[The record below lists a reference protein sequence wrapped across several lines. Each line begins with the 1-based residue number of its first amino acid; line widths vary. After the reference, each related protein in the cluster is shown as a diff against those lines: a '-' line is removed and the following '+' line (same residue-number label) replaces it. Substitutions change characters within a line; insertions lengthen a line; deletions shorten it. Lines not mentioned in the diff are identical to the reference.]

1 MALNSTDDLKIK
13 ANKVLKD
20 YVNQMRVAG
29 FPTNIIKEKLLKEGR
44 VFVPNQLPEGF
55 GQVWSAGLAD
65 ELKSSA
71 EKKGGFSLENM
82 IDIMPSPSNYLEYMP
97 GYTVNR
103 LPEYNEYYDY
113 IKGIQPSGKFGQTKM
128 ANIMNAFQNILN
140 QYQGPK
146 VGWSE
151 YAAESG
157 LYGLPQSLAAK
168 WYPQFVSL
176 AQQKAEQSRQ
186 QQEYEDLIF
195 TYPELEKQFKP
206 GMTANQ
212 YASIISANIEK
223 QNKQKLEEE
232 SQQAEFN
239 TAIKEAQNLIDDWI
253 TAKSEGGNLFGTIII
268 TEKNEKGEEEEK
280 EKDIFDLIIY
290 YIREG
295 QNINKVKEFID
306 AYNIPINNYE
316 LKGLYIYYGQQNQY

>member
-176 AQQKAEQSRQ
+176 AQQKAEKSRQ
-186 QQEYEDLIF
+186 QQEYENLIMQ
-195 TYPELEKQFKP
+195 YPEIEGFQPGNTAKQN
-206 GMTANQ
+206 A
-212 YASIISANIEK
+212 AIIRSYIEK
-223 QNKQKLEEE
+223 QKQQTLEEE
-232 SQQAEFN
+232 SQQAEFD

-253 TAKSEGGNLFGTIII
+253 NAKNNYENLFEPIDNVDPIDKII
-268 TEKNEKGEEEEK
+268 NG
-280 EKDIFDLIIY
+280 
-290 YIREG
+290 IRTGYSLQEIA
-295 QNINKVKEFID
+295 NWINKN
-306 AYNIPINNYE
+306 NIPITKYQ
-316 LKGLYIYYGQQNQY
+316 LQGLYYLYGQ